1 VSEVKQYVM
10 EYFNYEGWHPDV
22 KDDAWSYANHA
33 TVTVVLAH
41 DYTSLAA
48 ENARLE
54 RERAMWERQCDEW
67 MVMAERHAKERD
79 EARATI
85 ARQAGEIERLKTGD
99 RPCIYAIV
107 QQNGFVLVR
116 ATHLTDVGMRLHYV
130 ESIPALRPVAAGE
143 EK

>member
-1 VSEVKQYVM
+1 MDKM
-10 EYFNYEGWHPDV
+10 NDV
-22 KDDAWSYANHA
+22 KRYRLSYKHGVLDAAECETCRPTDASEPM
-33 TVTVVLAH
+33 VLAT
-41 DYTSLAA
+41 DYDHLAA
-48 ENARLE
+48 ENARLREELRLTENE
-54 RERAMWERQCDEW
+54 RRN
-67 MVMAERHAKERD
+67 VY
-79 EARATI
+79 ATI